1 MAKYDLQ
8 IELLERLIH
17 NWYDI
22 KTPDDFYNVFP
33 EYKKTFLTLTHKTGI
48 CHIANIH
55 CLEQG
60 VRWKMFKDWDYC
72 KDVVYP
78 VGGKHEYDNIDLI
91 TDNPKRLHLATHCL
105 QWLRQRNI
113 EEV

>member
-22 KTPDDFYNVFP
+22 KTPSDFYNVFP
-33 EYKKTFLTLTHKTGI
+33 EYR
-48 CHIANIH
+48 NVYIH
-55 CLEQG
+55 RDGLCAVCRLG
-60 VRWKMFKDWDYC
+60 FMNRLDRYYMFRKWSLYNRDL
-72 KDVVYP
+72 VYP
-78 VGGKHEYDNIDLI
+78 VGGFNEFFGILLT
-91 TDNPKRLHLATHCL
+91 TDNPKRLHLAVHCL